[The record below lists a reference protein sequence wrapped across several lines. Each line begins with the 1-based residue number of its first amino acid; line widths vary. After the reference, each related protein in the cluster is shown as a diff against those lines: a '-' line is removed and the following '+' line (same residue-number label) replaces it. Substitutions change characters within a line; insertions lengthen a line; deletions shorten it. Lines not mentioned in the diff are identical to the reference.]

1 MTWTLLLEQLLN
13 GLQFG
18 LMLFL
23 IAAGLTLVFGI
34 MDIMNLAHGSLY
46 MAGAYVAAET
56 MQRTGSFT
64 VAVLVAAVA
73 TGVAGVVLE
82 LVLIRRLAVRD
93 HLAQVLGS
101 YAVILIANDLVKMVW
116 GPAPVMLNMPAALS
130 GPVQLLPD
138 LMYPAYRLM
147 IIVFGL
153 AAALGLY
160 WFVTRTR
167 AGVLVRAGASNRQMA
182 TLMGVRVPL
191 LFLGV
196 FTLGAM
202 LAAVAGA
209 LLGPIT
215 SVQVGMG
222 EDILILVLVC
232 IVIGG
237 IGSIRGALVGALLV
251 GMVDTAGRAFLPML
265 LRQVFSPAVA
275 SSVGPTLAAISIYV
289 LMAVVLVYRPSGLFL
304 REAEHGT
311 QHIARQVPGP
321 VLLDRTRAAGA
332 GGVPAGGSGAG
343 AGLLHL
349 LRAPGADLR
358 AGRHQPEPHPGLW
371 RHGGAGACGLLR
383 CGAYAVGILAMNGVT
398 SALVAWPAAALLAGL
413 LAAATGAVSLRTRG
427 VYFIMITLA
436 FAQML
441 FYIFISLR
449 QYGGEDGLN
458 LPGHSVL
465 PGLDLGHDVSFYYVV
480 LALFAVLM
488 AVFGRLV
495 DSRFGKALQGVRE
508 NESRMESL
516 GYPVYRLKL
525 VAFVLSGAV
534 AGLAG
539 ALLANHNLFISPAS
553 CTGPSRPTC

>member
-34 MDIMNLAHGSLY
+34 MDIMNLDHGSLY

-56 MQRTGSFT
+56 LQRTGSFT
-64 VAVLVAAVA
+64 AAVLVAAVA

-289 LMAVVLVYRPSGLFL
+289 LMAVVRVYRPSGLFP
-304 REAEHGT
+304 
-311 QHIARQVPGP
+311 ARG
-321 VLLDRTRAAGA
+321 
-332 GGVPAGGSGAG
+332 
-343 AGLLHL
+343 
-349 LRAPGADLR
+349 
-358 AGRHQPEPHPGLW
+358 
-371 RHGGAGACGLLR
+371 
-383 CGAYAVGILAMNGVT
+383 
-398 SALVAWPAAALLAGL
+398 
-413 LAAATGAVSLRTRG
+413 
-427 VYFIMITLA
+427 
-436 FAQML
+436 
-441 FYIFISLR
+441 
-449 QYGGEDGLN
+449 
-458 LPGHSVL
+458 
-465 PGLDLGHDVSFYYVV
+465 
-480 LALFAVLM
+480 
-488 AVFGRLV
+488 
-495 DSRFGKALQGVRE
+495 
-508 NESRMESL
+508 
-516 GYPVYRLKL
+516 
-525 VAFVLSGAV
+525 
-534 AGLAG
+534 
-539 ALLANHNLFISPAS
+539 
-553 CTGPSRPTC
+553 

>member
-56 MQRTGSFT
+56 LQRTGSFT
-64 VAVLVAAVA
+64 AAVLVAAVA

-182 TLMGVRVPL
+182 MLMGVRVPL

-289 LMAVVLVYRPSGLFL
+289 LMAVVLVYRPSGLFP
-304 REAEHGT
+304 
-311 QHIARQVPGP
+311 ARG
-321 VLLDRTRAAGA
+321 
-332 GGVPAGGSGAG
+332 
-343 AGLLHL
+343 
-349 LRAPGADLR
+349 
-358 AGRHQPEPHPGLW
+358 
-371 RHGGAGACGLLR
+371 
-383 CGAYAVGILAMNGVT
+383 
-398 SALVAWPAAALLAGL
+398 
-413 LAAATGAVSLRTRG
+413 
-427 VYFIMITLA
+427 
-436 FAQML
+436 
-441 FYIFISLR
+441 
-449 QYGGEDGLN
+449 
-458 LPGHSVL
+458 
-465 PGLDLGHDVSFYYVV
+465 
-480 LALFAVLM
+480 
-488 AVFGRLV
+488 
-495 DSRFGKALQGVRE
+495 
-508 NESRMESL
+508 
-516 GYPVYRLKL
+516 
-525 VAFVLSGAV
+525 
-534 AGLAG
+534 
-539 ALLANHNLFISPAS
+539 
-553 CTGPSRPTC
+553 

>member
-56 MQRTGSFT
+56 LQRTGSFT
-64 VAVLVAAVA
+64 AAVLVAAVA
-73 TGVAGVVLE
+73 TGVAGMVLE

-222 EDILILVLVC
+222 EEILILVLVC

-275 SSVGPTLAAISIYV
+275 SSVGPTLAAIAIYV
-289 LMAVVLVYRPSGLFL
+289 LMAAVLVFRPSGLFP
-304 REAEHGT
+304 
-311 QHIARQVPGP
+311 ARG
-321 VLLDRTRAAGA
+321 
-332 GGVPAGGSGAG
+332 
-343 AGLLHL
+343 
-349 LRAPGADLR
+349 
-358 AGRHQPEPHPGLW
+358 
-371 RHGGAGACGLLR
+371 
-383 CGAYAVGILAMNGVT
+383 
-398 SALVAWPAAALLAGL
+398 
-413 LAAATGAVSLRTRG
+413 
-427 VYFIMITLA
+427 
-436 FAQML
+436 
-441 FYIFISLR
+441 
-449 QYGGEDGLN
+449 
-458 LPGHSVL
+458 
-465 PGLDLGHDVSFYYVV
+465 
-480 LALFAVLM
+480 
-488 AVFGRLV
+488 
-495 DSRFGKALQGVRE
+495 
-508 NESRMESL
+508 
-516 GYPVYRLKL
+516 
-525 VAFVLSGAV
+525 
-534 AGLAG
+534 
-539 ALLANHNLFISPAS
+539 
-553 CTGPSRPTC
+553 

>member
-64 VAVLVAAVA
+64 AAVLVAAVA

-160 WFVTRTR
+160 LFVTRTR

-289 LMAVVLVYRPSGLFL
+289 LMAAVLVYRPSGLFP
-304 REAEHGT
+304 
-311 QHIARQVPGP
+311 ARG
-321 VLLDRTRAAGA
+321 
-332 GGVPAGGSGAG
+332 
-343 AGLLHL
+343 
-349 LRAPGADLR
+349 
-358 AGRHQPEPHPGLW
+358 
-371 RHGGAGACGLLR
+371 
-383 CGAYAVGILAMNGVT
+383 
-398 SALVAWPAAALLAGL
+398 
-413 LAAATGAVSLRTRG
+413 
-427 VYFIMITLA
+427 
-436 FAQML
+436 
-441 FYIFISLR
+441 
-449 QYGGEDGLN
+449 
-458 LPGHSVL
+458 
-465 PGLDLGHDVSFYYVV
+465 
-480 LALFAVLM
+480 
-488 AVFGRLV
+488 
-495 DSRFGKALQGVRE
+495 
-508 NESRMESL
+508 
-516 GYPVYRLKL
+516 
-525 VAFVLSGAV
+525 
-534 AGLAG
+534 
-539 ALLANHNLFISPAS
+539 
-553 CTGPSRPTC
+553 